1 MSKKTASDLVIWLLA
16 FVLTVVV
23 AWQALDYFHFR
34 QAGERFTAAHGQ
46 EVCLRVRAL
55 ERGLGLPAAD
65 CRYKTEEP

>member
-1 MSKKTASDLVIWLLA
+1 MSRKNLGDLMTWTVAAGLVLVAS
-16 FVLTVVV
+16 
-23 AWQALDYFHFR
+23 WQALDYFHFR

-46 EVCLRVRAL
+46 EVCLRVQAL